1 MESAGGP
8 NIIQVKQEVG
18 HGSSLTCKRGG
29 RKPSIEASE
38 SAGKLPGNIE
48 FVPPVKKRGRPP
60 KIKPPQNQVYIEC
73 GVPQK
78 KRGRKPKLKAPE
90 MQENTDCGA
99 TQGKRGRKSKQEVRK
114 IENKAKKD
122 FEADGFL
129 VNSSDDM
136 GFCGRMECP
145 EGVRENASEKKD
157 DHDGRV
163 TRGMRASRL
172 SSQFR
177 EEMVEDKNHVGRNTC
192 HQCKRNDKGRTVP
205 CKTCKRKRYCIPCIT
220 TWYPDKTEEYFAEAC
235 PICRGNCNCKACLR
249 LEGAIKAMLEK
260 QEVKIS
266 EDDRARHSLYLL
278 QAVFPCL
285 KQFDEEQRME
295 KEVEAR
301 IKGLPLS
308 EVKVEQIECPLDERM
323 FCDNC
328 KTSIVDLHRS
338 CQQCSYDL
346 CLICCRELRE
356 GNPEGVRAEVVLEF
370 VNRGYKYLHGGD
382 PEPTGNEKVHDVV
395 QRGTG
400 SKGSRTT
407 LAEWKAKEDGSI
419 LCPPKELGG
428 CGNGLLEL
436 RHMFPV
442 DISEMLKKTEE
453 VLTCNA
459 GNFPAIDSKGCSC
472 MHSIGDQDVE
482 DGNSRKAASR
492 EDSDDNYLYCPAA
505 VDIQQQ
511 DLKHFQWHWS
521 RAEPIIV
528 TDVLETTTGL
538 SWEPMVMWRA
548 CRQLKHPKHSR
559 HLEVRA
565 INCLDW
571 CEVDINIHQFFT
583 GYLEGV
589 FDHFMWPL
597 LLKLKDWP
605 PSTEFDEH
613 LPRHGVEFIKALPF
627 KEYTHPRSGILNLA
641 SKLPENSLKPDLGP
655 KTYIAYGVA
664 QELGRGDSVT
674 KLHCDMSDAV
684 NILTHT
690 AEMKLKAKHLHKIR
704 ELKQKHMAQDKK
716 EIRGDRP
723 TENASACASDFVC
736 GQLHTDAGAC
746 ELPGNYQTT
755 SSISNRYDSGSVCE
769 KGRGRHGPFDDEVG
783 LVATDCDADS
793 FKEELQRGHSV
804 IDEHGFSHV
813 SQLENGKQY
822 SLKDAKHEPDD
833 VLGAE
838 HTDKLPVGNMRVQDE
853 AGAANETEGEPKIT
867 ISADG
872 YDGQS
877 GSHLR
882 DVKVRVDQPADSG
895 EADGNKEHGASLQS
909 EEEANGGVT
918 EETKRTD
925 VKSRGR
931 KRKKGVSLRSNSR
944 KNMKGTDASE
954 SYPKVK
960 GGRNGD
966 SDADLF
972 FAQASNEG
980 ESDKGMRAS
989 ELMEGG
995 ALWDIFRRQ
1004 DVPKLQEYLGRHF
1017 MEFRHTYGC
1026 LVPRVVHAIHDQS
1039 FYLTEDHKRRLK
1051 EEYGVEP
1058 WTFVQKLGEA
1068 VFIPAGC
1075 PHQVRNLKSCI
1086 KVAMD
1091 FVSPENVP
1099 ECMRL
1104 TGEFRVLPP
1113 NHRAKEDKLEVKKM
1127 TLHAVKKAL
1136 DDLQSCN
1143 AICYT
1148 KEDSMIS

>member
-1 MESAGGP
+1 MEMGGS
-8 NIIQVKQEVG
+8 NIIQVKREVG
-18 HGSSLTCKRGG
+18 QGSSLTSNRRV
-29 RKPSIEASE
+29 RKSSIEVSE
-38 SAGKLPGNIE
+38 SAGKLPENVE
-48 FVPPVKKRGRPP
+48 SVPPVKKRGRPP
-60 KIKPPQNQVYIEC
+60 KIKALQKQESSEC
-73 GVPQK
+73 GVTQK

-90 MQENTDCGA
+90 MQENADRGA
-99 TQGKRGRKSKQEVRK
+99 TQKKRGRKCKQEMRT
-114 IENKAKKD
+114 IENKAKGD
-122 FEADGFL
+122 FGADGFL
-129 VNSSDDM
+129 MNSSGNV
-136 GFCGRMECP
+136 GFCGGMDCSG
-145 EGVRENASEKKD
+145 GVCENASETKD
-157 DHDGRV
+157 HQDGRV

-172 SSQFR
+172 SGQWR
-177 EEMVEDKNHVGRNTC
+177 EGMEEDKNHVERNTC

-205 CKTCKRKRYCIPCIT
+205 CNTCKRKRYCIPCIT

-249 LEGAIKAMLEK
+249 LEGAIKAMLDK
-260 QEVKIS
+260 QELKIS
-266 EDDRARHSLYLL
+266 EDDRVRHSLYLL
-278 QAVFPCL
+278 ETVFPCL
-285 KQFDEEQRME
+285 KQFDEEQMME
-295 KEVEAR
+295 KVVEAR

-308 EVKVEQIECPLDERM
+308 EVKLEQIECSLDERM

-338 CQQCSYDL
+338 CPQCSYDL

-356 GNPEGVRAEVVLEF
+356 GNPQGAGEEVVLEF

-382 PEPTGNEKVHDVV
+382 PEPVENEKVHDVF
-395 QRGTG
+395 QSGMA
-400 SKGSRTT
+400 SKSPETP
-407 LAEWKAKEDGSI
+407 LAEWKVKEDGSI
-419 LCPPKELGG
+419 PCPPKELGG
-428 CGNGLLEL
+428 CGIGLLEL

-442 DISEMLKKTEE
+442 DISEMVKKTEE
-453 VLTCNA
+453 VLTCKA
-459 GNFPAIDSKGCSC
+459 GDFPEIGSQGCSC
-472 MHSIGDQDVE
+472 INSIGDQDVVG
-482 DGNSRKAASR
+482 GNSTKAASR

-505 VDIQQQ
+505 VDIEHEG
-511 DLKHFQWHWS
+511 LKHFQWHWS

-528 TDVLETTTGL
+528 RDVLETATGL

-571 CEVDINIHQFFT
+571 CEVDINIHKFFT

-589 FDHFMWPL
+589 FDRFMWPL

-613 LPRHGVEFIKALPF
+613 LPRHGAEFIKALPF

-641 SKLPENSLKPDLGP
+641 SKLPEKSLKPDLGP

-664 QELGRGDSVT
+664 EELGRGDSVT

-690 AEMKLKAKHLHKIR
+690 AEMKLKAKHLRKIK

-716 EIRGDRP
+716 EIYSTSP
-723 TENASACASDFVC
+723 TENTSACVSDFVHNR
-736 GQLHTDAGAC
+736 LHTNNAAS

-755 SSISNRYDSGSVCE
+755 SPISNCDESGRIPG
-769 KGRGRHGPFDDEVG
+769 KGREHHGAFDGEVG
-783 LVATDCDADS
+783 VVATKGVADAS
-793 FKEELQRGHSV
+793 KEELQLGHSA
-804 IDEHGFSHV
+804 IDEYVLSNV
-813 SQLENGKQY
+813 SQLENGKQ
-822 SLKDAKHEPDD
+822 SPSKDAKHERDD
-833 VLGAE
+833 KFGAE
-838 HTDKLPVGNMRVQDE
+838 HTDKLRDGSMGVQEDT
-853 AGAANETEGEPKIT
+853 GAVNETDGEPKIT
-867 ISADG
+867 ISTNGYDSHLTDVKAKVDQSADG
-872 YDGQS
+872 
-877 GSHLR
+877 
-882 DVKVRVDQPADSG
+882 G
-895 EADGNKEHGASLQS
+895 EADGNKENCFALQS
-909 EEEANGGVT
+909 EEKVNTGVT
-918 EETKRTD
+918 KETKYTH
-925 VKSRGR
+925 VKRRGR
-931 KRKKGVSLRSNSR
+931 KRKKGVSLRINSR

-954 SYPKVK
+954 SQPNVK
-960 GGRNGD
+960 ACTNGEG
-966 SDADLF
+966 DADLF
-972 FAQASNEG
+972 FAQPSNEG
-980 ESDKGMRAS
+980 ESDKEMEAS
-989 ELMEGG
+989 EAMDGG

-1004 DVPKLQEYLGRHF
+1004 DVPKLQEYLKRHF
-1017 MEFRHTYGC
+1017 KEFRHIYGC
-1026 LVPRVVHAIHDQS
+1026 LVPQVVHAIHDQS

-1051 EEYGVEP
+1051 EEYDVEP

-1091 FVSPENVP
+1091 FVSPENVS

-1127 TLHAVKKAL
+1127 TFHAVKKAL

-1143 AICYT
+1143 SI
-1148 KEDSMIS
+1148 